1 MLCCAV
7 LSCSVVSDSFDPMD
21 CSLPGSSVLGDSPCK
36 NTGVGYDGLLQ
47 GIFPTQGSNPVLC
60 HCSEVLHHLSHQ
72 GSPRILEWV
81 ACPFSRGS
89 PDPGIELGSPALQ
102 ADSLPPELPGTPGT
116 GMYALLY
123 LKLNKDLLYS
133 TGNTAHCSITT
144 YMGKEFEKEE
154 IHV

>member
-1 MLCCAV
+1 MSESLWPQELQPARLLC
-7 LSCSVVSDSFDPMD
+7 PW
-21 CSLPGSSVLGDSPCK
+21 DSPVK
-36 NTGVGYDGLLQ
+36 NTGVGCHALLQ
-47 GIFPTQGSNPVLC
+47 GIILSLGSNPGLP
-60 HCSEVLHHLSHQ
+60 HCRWFLHHLSHQ

-102 ADSLPPELPGTPGT
+102 ADSLPAELPGTPGT
-116 GMYALLY
+116 GVYALLY

-133 TGNTAHCSITT
+133 TGNTAHCSVTT

-154 IHV
+154 THV